1 MTKHDEL
8 IGWGGSVFGGISTVL
23 QANELF
29 QLIQAILSILVLLVT
44 LGYTIWKWYKKAKKD
59 GKITEEEYDELVD
72 NLKDFNKGD
81 KK

>member
-1 MTKHDEL
+1 MKHDEL
-8 IGWGGSVFGGISTVL
+8 IGWSGGVFGGISTIL

-29 QLIQAILSILVLLVT
+29 QLIQAILSILVLLAT

-59 GKITEEEYDELVD
+59 GKITEEEYDELMD

-81 KK
+81 K